1 MCNFVACVLFSVP
14 KMGRKSPH
22 KSRETDNKNIKYNM
36 KKYLFILASSAALV
50 ACSKNELT
58 PAASVADQEIT
69 YTVAPKVKALTTGQI
84 EFDKKWTFK
93 STAFYLANRD
103 ADNATQTWP
112 TNAAASTV
120 YINGVDISWNTD
132 VWRNADKHY
141 YWPKDGALT
150 FFAWTS
156 LKQNPDAALTASIS
170 DSKAVPAEDLI
181 VSNFSGV
188 EVTKDKGIV
197 IKDYDVK
204 ADGNKNY
211 DILVADTKINM
222 TKNDNT
228 PVYLTTGVP
237 TLFKHKLS
245 QVFFTVQTVESE
257 DPTKGH
263 DYTTTEDNIKFEVTS
278 ITFKSIDTKNTFTQT
293 NAEGAA
299 GSWSTTASDIT
310 ESDQIYTN
318 TKTEVTEDAAV
329 LIAAGNYYYYLP
341 QNFDAPAS
349 GAAATKDYIEVKY
362 DITYNVND
370 TATET
375 VEHMTKNI
383 VLNGSVFDKWEMGK
397 RYTINLRFSLDEILW
412 DPAVEDW
419 GDETK
424 TLDF

>member
-1 MCNFVACVLFSVP
+1 
-14 KMGRKSPH
+14 
-22 KSRETDNKNIKYNM
+22 M
-36 KKYLFILASSAALV
+36 KKYLFILAASAALV

-58 PAASVADQEIT
+58 PTASVADQEIT

-84 EFDKKWTFK
+84 EFAKDWTFK
-93 STAFYLANRD
+93 STAFYLANKDDDRND
-103 ADNATQTWP
+103 QTWP
-112 TNAAASTV
+112 TNANDSKV

-132 VWRNADKHY
+132 VWRNVDKHY

-156 LKQNPDAALTASIS
+156 LKQNPNVALTASIS
-170 DSKAVPAEDLI
+170 DSKAVPVEKLV
-181 VSNFSGV
+181 VSDFTGV
-188 EVTKDKGIV
+188 DVTKANGIV

-204 ADGNKNY
+204 ADANKNY

-222 TKNDNT
+222 TKNDDT

-245 QVFFTVQTVESE
+245 QVFFTVQTVKSGK
-257 DPTKGH
+257 PTTGY
-263 DYTTTEDNIKFEVTS
+263 DYTTNKDNIKFEVTS
-278 ITFKSIDTKNTFTQT
+278 ITFKNIDTKNTFTQT

-299 GSWSTTASDIT
+299 GSWSKTASDIT

-318 TKTEVTEDAAV
+318 TTTEVKKDAAV

-341 QNFDAPAS
+341 QDFVAPTGS
-349 GAAATKDYIEVKY
+349 AATKDYIEVKY
-362 DITYNVND
+362 DITYNVGD
-370 TATET
+370 SATET

-419 GDETK
+419 SDETK
-424 TLDF
+424 SLDF